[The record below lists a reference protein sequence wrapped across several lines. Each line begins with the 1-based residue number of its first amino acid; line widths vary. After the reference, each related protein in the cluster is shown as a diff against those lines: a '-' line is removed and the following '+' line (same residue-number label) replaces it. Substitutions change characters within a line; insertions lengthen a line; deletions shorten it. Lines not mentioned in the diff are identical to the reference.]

1 MVDKFDLD
9 RMRLEIDEDVRLV
22 SYRPNE
28 SISQEEITR
37 LINSRKSR
45 RKPNGKS
52 DGAEDKDV
60 S

>member
-1 MVDKFDLD
+1 MVDKFDLG

-28 SISQEEITR
+28 SISQEEIMR
-37 LINSRKSR
+37 LINSRKNRS
-45 RKPNGKS
+45 KQNGKS
-52 DGAEDKDV
+52 DGPEDQDV